1 MSEEVMN
8 AEGSDTDGLPNW
20 LIGIAKTYRKGPL
33 LVNSRFCMSK
43 LISLLCPL
51 TDFPRMKTYGEQLP
65 PIKNTG
71 LLVGIGANFP
81 KQYLKFTNSGATTNM
96 YLLFAKS
103 SQLHGCNC

>member
-1 MSEEVMN
+1 MSEEVTN

-71 LLVGIGANFP
+71 LSVGIRDEFSHTVF
-81 KQYLKFTNSGATTNM
+81 KV
-96 YLLFAKS
+96 
-103 SQLHGCNC
+103 H